1 MQMSRYP
8 LTGKEPR
15 YRLVLG
21 WNSTLSSFFAQV
33 EDLAFESGGQVIDE
47 EAIIGESPEE
57 GLLVWVG
64 ADHPVR
70 DLRQIAAALAP
81 YGTIP
86 QELLARLR
94 RDQEENR
101 PLTRAHVPPAI
112 MRAAGKRYRKR
123 SGGRTWRS

>member
-1 MQMSRYP
+1 MSRY
-8 LTGKEPR
+8 TVQGKEPR
-15 YRLVLG
+15 YRLVVG
-21 WNSTLSSFFAQV
+21 WDPTLSSFFAQV

-47 EAIIGESPEE
+47 EAIIGDSPEE

-64 ADHPVR
+64 ADQPVS
-70 DLRQIAAALAP
+70 DLGQIVAALAP

-86 QELLARLR
+86 QEMLARLH

-112 MRAAGKRYRKR
+112 MRAAGERYRKH
-123 SGGRTWRS
+123 SGGNT